1 MLHVDLIA
9 PIAKLLDRHA
19 KERPAQV
26 AYWDSSRSIT
36 YAQLDRSTAAIAA
49 NLAKAGVGQ
58 GDRIAIYL
66 PNGVDWIEACLAGL
80 RAGAVIVPISFDAA
94 EGEISYRLTDASC
107 GTVVT
112 TPARKDL
119 VAKISRDAGISPEVI
134 YAGRD
139 AQQTG
144 LAMDDLAASACAA
157 PLDPED
163 IDCSSFIIYT
173 SGTTGRAKGVLLS
186 LRGMLWI
193 AAACWS
199 PIAELSAKD
208 VILSPLPLFH
218 SYGLNLSVLGAL
230 AVGASEHI
238 MEKFSPQQALELL
251 QSGKYTVFP
260 GVPTMFHYL
269 LHKAQESGIERLGN
283 VRLCISAGA
292 IMPATLN
299 WAFEGRFDTR
309 LLDGYGITETS
320 TMVTMNWLRG
330 ERPIGSCGLPVPGL
344 AVRIVDPSSVEDVLS
359 GEEGEL
365 IVRGPNLMKGY
376 HNKPAETAAAL
387 RKGWYHTGDLA
398 KSDPSGY
405 LTITGR
411 IKELIIRGG
420 QNIAP
425 AEIEEVVIR
434 HPHVA
439 DCAVVGIR
447 HATLGE
453 VPCLFVVAKRE
464 ELDVNSLMDHC
475 RAHLSSYKIPEATH
489 FVPEIPRTGSGKI
502 MRFKLVEALNQTS

>member
-1 MLHVDLIA
+1 MLQVDLIA

-19 KERPAQV
+19 KERPEQV

-36 YAQLDRSTAAIAA
+36 YAHLAGNTAAIAA
-49 NLAKAGVGQ
+49 SLAKAGVREGE
-58 GDRIAIYL
+58 RIAIYL
-66 PNGVDWIEACLAGL
+66 PNGVDWIEACFAGL
-80 RAGAVIVPISFDAA
+80 RAGAVIVPISFDAV

-107 GTVVT
+107 GVVVT
-112 TPARKDL
+112 TPGRKDL
-119 VAKISRDAGISPEVI
+119 LAKISREAGIAPEMI
-134 YAGRD
+134 YAGEGVRQ
-139 AQQTG
+139 AG
-144 LAMDDLAASACAA
+144 LAMADLVSGTGAA
-157 PLDPED
+157 PLDPDD
-163 IDCSSFIIYT
+163 IDRSSFIIYT

-193 AAACWS
+193 AAACWA
-199 PIAELSAKD
+199 PICELGAKD

-218 SYGLNLSVLGAL
+218 SYGLNLSVLSVL
-230 AVGASEHI
+230 AAGASEHI
-238 MEKFSPQQALELL
+238 MEKFSPQQALELM
-251 QSGKYTVFP
+251 QSGKYTIFP

-299 WAFEGRFDTR
+299 RAFEERFKTP

-344 AVRIVDPSSVEDVLS
+344 AVRIVDPSSRDDVAL

-376 HNKPAETAAAL
+376 HNKPEETASAL

-425 AEIEEVVIR
+425 AEIEEVVLR

-453 VPCLFVVAKRE
+453 VPCLFVVAKRD
-464 ELDVNSLMDHC
+464 ELDLNALLDHC

-502 MRFKLVEALNQTS
+502 MRFKLVEALNQSS